1 MLIGTELTD
10 LRTRVIGADISG
22 VAQPQL
28 QALVAYTDA
37 PHVPNSEGIPA
48 CSRCGANA
56 PMCELAAERLDPSGE
71 DGTVLVRGDFF
82 CRSCL
87 TAELSALQERLS
99 EIHWIELSSLNWQP
113 TAVVVTT
120 SNELNSVRQALQSW
134 L

>member
-71 DGTVLVRGDFF
+71 DGTVL
-82 CRSCL
+82 CEETSS
-87 TAELSALQERLS
+87 AEAV
-99 EIHWIELSSLNWQP
+99 SLP
-113 TAVVVTT
+113 SFPLFKTP
-120 SNELNSVRQALQSW
+120 L
-134 L
+134 